1 MDVQGMIQV
10 NLVKLNKE
18 NVFNKFINVVIDACH
33 NPILSYSL
41 KFKFFKIKIKN

>member
-33 NPILSYSL
+33 NQILSYSINSIFS
-41 KFKFFKIKIKN
+41 K